1 MALTGGRWFVVYDLI
16 ESSGKNTVRRYELN
30 APADYAAAVAAEA
43 AFRTD
48 LLGVTDCAIRSY
60 HVYQEF
66 VEDALAYP
74 SGVEKENEA
83 LLSFEITDNPAKTA
97 TLSIPGAKDTIFVAA
112 TGPNR
117 DIIDTADAAVVAFVA
132 NFQPVAVGGTGLM
145 LLSDGETA
153 DNLIGGKRRHVKRA
167 TS

>member
-1 MALTGGRWFVVYDLI
+1 VYDLV
-16 ESSGKNTVRRYELN
+16 ESSGKNTVRRYQIN
-30 APADYAAAVAAEA
+30 APADYDAAVAAEA

-48 LLGVTDCAIRSY
+48 LLACTDLAIRSY

-66 VEDALAYP
+66 SENALAYP

-83 LLSFEITDNPAKTA
+83 LLSLEITDNPAKTA
-97 TLSIPGAKDTIFVAA
+97 TLSIPGAKDAIFVAT

-117 DIIDTADAAVVAFVA
+117 DVVDTADSAVVALVA
-132 NFQPVAVGGTGLM
+132 NFQPVGVGGTGLM

-153 DNLIGGKRRHVKRA
+153 DNLIGGKRRHIANTK
-167 TS
+167 S